1 MDEQNREQHDGLTR
15 REMIRILGVGALAA
29 LLPAALPGQAQAA
42 GAGSAPGDFK
52 TAKGPGVIFVVG
64 DGMPSGVVR
73 AMHEVRTGVFGHKD
87 SAMYARLRDPKSS
100 VGLMATASLS
110 SIVTDSAPASV
121 AWSTGS
127 KTANRFLAVLPDG
140 RPLTTIFE
148 LVKPRGVATGLV
160 TTTRVTHAT
169 PAAWVSHQP
178 HRDSEDEIAS
188 ELLAF
193 RPNVLLGGGKK
204 HFSPKARK
212 DGQDLMAQFAQA
224 GYDTATDRAAL
235 LDLPHSAKPLVGLF
249 NNSHISYYV
258 DRLNDPKLS
267 SQPSLPEM
275 TTAALRRL
283 SENPGGFLLQVEAG
297 RIDHASHSNDAWASI
312 MDTIE
317 LDDTLA
323 VIDAF
328 LKVNPRTLVIV
339 TSDHGNSGWG
349 VNGTGPNYNDATSAL
364 RNLRAG
370 KASFEVLIERMK
382 GKNASEIQALVAEA
396 TGFPISAEEAA
407 LVLGAM
413 QPGYEC
419 LAGDYVYQPDAT
431 LGLLMSRS
439 VYPKKGGPTLRR
451 GNVGFTSCNHT
462 AEDQVLLAYGHKAK
476 DLNLGRLVDNTELFG
491 AMCRFFGIR
500 HVNPTMTL
508 AEAKAHLLAAG
519 QQADA
524 RLHIA

>member
-1 MDEQNREQHDGLTR
+1 MR
-15 REMIRILGVGALAA
+15 RTNSFLLAA
-29 LLPAALPGQAQAA
+29 FFVFALCQAA
-42 GAGSAPGDFK
+42 WAAGPAKNVIVLIADGAGAEQYTLARWFKGAPLAQDAIL
-52 TAKGPGVIFVVG
+52 T
-64 DGMPSGVVR
+64 GM
-73 AMHEVRTGVFGHKD
+73 VRTFIAD
-87 SAMYARLRDPKSS
+87 SVVA
-100 VGLMATASLS
+100 
-110 SIVTDSAPASV
+110 DSAPAGTAYATGVRTSDKHISV
-121 AWSTGS
+121 GPKAVVLTGQPVPPE
-127 KTANRFLAVLPDG
+127 ALRF
-140 RPLTTIFE
+140 RPLASVLEGARLQGRATGI
-148 LVKPRGVATGLV
+148 VATS
-160 TTTRVTHAT
+160 RVTHAT

-235 LDLPHSAKPLVGLF
+235 IDLPHSAKPLVGLF

-283 SENPGGFLLQVEAG
+283 SENPAGFLLQVEAG

-312 MDTIE
+312 METIE

-382 GKNASEIQALVAEA
+382 GKNAGEIQALVAEA

-419 LAGDYVYQPDAT
+419 LAGDFVYQPDAT

-439 VYPKKGGPTLRR
+439 VYSKKGGPTLRR

-508 AEAKAHLLAAG
+508 AEAKPHLQIAE